1 MAASLFELGTY
12 TIHLGKQTV
21 KKMIKKHR
29 NMTSMQMVEK
39 LGNDIMNLEKI
50 GEKSKK
56 KLLDMIEKNITYETG
71 DLIKS

>member
-1 MAASLFELGTY
+1 
-12 TIHLGKQTV
+12 
-21 KKMIKKHR
+21 
-29 NMTSMQMVEK
+29 MQMVEK

-71 DLIKS
+71 DLIKR